1 MERKMKRVIVYYSLT
16 NNTKEAAEHLAG
28 KLDADLYQ
36 IETLKPMP
44 KGKGMQMMLGGMK
57 ATFGMHPAIKGVPDE
72 LTEYAEIVLGTP
84 IWAGKNAPAVNT
96 LLKSKEVREKITAV
110 FTFSGG
116 GDNDKCMAGLQKKLP
131 NLKHTVALADRNN
144 KLASENERKLDTF
157 AEELLNGKR

>member
-1 MERKMKRVIVYYSLT
+1 MKRAIVYYSLT
-16 NNTKEAAEHLAG
+16 NNTKEAAKYLAG
-28 KLDADLYQ
+28 RLEADLYQ
-36 IETLKPMP
+36 IELMKPMP
-44 KGKGMQMMLGGMK
+44 KGKGLQMMLGGMK

-72 LTEYAEIVLGTP
+72 LTAYAQIVLGTP

-144 KLASENERKLDTF
+144 KLAAENERKLDAF
-157 AEELLNGKR
+157 AEELINGEG